1 MINKNLSDLLQKLEK
16 EKKNVETFFL
26 LPSGLLRGNFEKYN
40 QNEEFVTLSNCYLSN
55 TKIETKITIWV
66 GIIHGWGTK

>member
-66 GIIHGWGTK
+66 EVIHGWGTK